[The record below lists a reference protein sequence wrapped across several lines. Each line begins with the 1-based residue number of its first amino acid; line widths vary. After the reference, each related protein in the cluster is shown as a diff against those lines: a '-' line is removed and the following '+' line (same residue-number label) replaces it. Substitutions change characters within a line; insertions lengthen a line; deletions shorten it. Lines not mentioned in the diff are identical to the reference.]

1 MMRAHTLPDNDVTC
15 AESTRQGSIDASH
28 ALKTVL
34 CVRGTGWR
42 LCVQVQDRL
51 EDPVTSAQPV
61 GTGNLELAEHVGRRC
76 EQARSIEAR
85 ELAILLKNPHLK
97 ALLRSHDV
105 VAEKSYEPDPEP
117 SSQAFEIPV
126 NGMAADAIRVV
137 GLRKSANEPL
147 LHPFMIAITFTHI
160 LLKTPPNSGCNPLR
174 HGLLQ
179 LNVAEFVLRESVVL
193 LSPLSTAVVFLAY
206 VCCISGLTVQVDEA
220 GNLVIARILG
230 GGMIDRQGLLHIGDT
245 ILEVNGTR
253 VDTPEDLQME
263 IARAKESVTL
273 KIGPSFEESRSQ
285 LEGGQCYMRALFDY
299 DPLEDSLL
307 PCKEIGLTF
316 DHGDILQ
323 IVNQKDPNWWQA
335 KKVGLNGPVGLI
347 PSQELEERR
356 KAFVKPEADYVHRI
370 GICGTRISKK
380 KRKSMYQSKSNSEFD
395 KADLLLYEEVTRM
408 PPFKRRTL
416 ALIGSQ
422 GVGRRT
428 LKNRL
433 INSDPEKFGGVVPFT
448 SRPPRVLEEDG
459 RGYWFIDRE
468 TMEEEIREHRF
479 LEYGEHNGHLYGTK
493 LDSIREVIQHGKMCV
508 LDCSPAALKILHN
521 SSEFMPYV
529 IFIAA
534 PGMEQLKH
542 LYGMSR
548 SIGSSSR
555 NLTFDR
561 ASSIRYSSR
570 RARTL
575 ESLASLYEEEDL
587 RQTLEESACLQRT
600 YDMYIDSVIVN
611 EDFDVTFRKVVE
623 ALESLSTEH
632 QWVPVNWVY

>member
-126 NGMAADAIRVV
+126 NGMAADAIR
-137 GLRKSANEPL
+137 
-147 LHPFMIAITFTHI
+147 
-160 LLKTPPNSGCNPLR
+160 
-174 HGLLQ
+174 
-179 LNVAEFVLRESVVL
+179 
-193 LSPLSTAVVFLAY
+193 
-206 VCCISGLTVQVDEA
+206 GLTVQVDEA

-273 KIGPSFEESRSQ
+273 KIGPSFDESRSQ
-285 LEGGQCYMRALFDY
+285 LEGGQVKKKVLLMCDGDCLMPKCYMRALFDY

-356 KAFVKPEADYVHRI
+356 KAFVKPEADYVHKI

-493 LDSIREVIQHGKMCV
+493 LDSIREVIRHGKMCV